1 MTTPP
6 GKEPDSAADALTA
19 RLDEL
24 LRQLPLQRAPEA
36 LAMQVMASIQ
46 QRATQRGFQRWPLA
60 ARIVFIV
67 MSGVMAKL
75 AVDASIWA
83 LQSLGSVIA
92 APRPPF
98 IAMLAEVAMA
108 VSKSLPALWMYGAIA
123 LLTLIYGGLFGIS
136 TAMYRTLYEQR

>member
-1 MTTPP
+1 MTAPP
-6 GKEPDSAADALTA
+6 DKEPDVAADVLAA
-19 RLDEL
+19 RLAEL
-24 LRQLPLQRAPEA
+24 LRQQPPQRAPEA
-36 LAMQVMASIQ
+36 LAMRVMASIQ
-46 QRATQRGFQRWPLA
+46 RRATQRGFQRWPLA
-60 ARIVFIV
+60 ARVVFIV

-83 LQSLGSVIA
+83 LQSIGSVVA

-108 VSKSLPALWMYGAIA
+108 VSESLPALWTYGAIA